1 MDLRSNTVTD
11 VTNSIWILASNK
23 GDDLISS
30 FYKKN
35 LQGKS
40 DRNRRKVPLEPLERE
55 LSKLFME
62 TYTVSKVPDLR
73 LL

>member
-23 GDDLISS
+23 GDDLIAS

-35 LQGKS
+35 LQGKG
-40 DRNRRKVPLEPLERE
+40 DRNRRQVPLEPLERE